1 MDLLSLLASDGYEMK
16 RVASTRGGEYAGPC
30 PFCRDGN
37 DRFRVWPAQGE
48 GGRWWCRKCG
58 KYGDVIQYL
67 REVRGLSFRE
77 ACDAAGRV
85 VPPSPFWRPKP
96 RPPWE
101 PRRTTPPG
109 DLWQA
114 RARQLVEE
122 GGRRLF
128 QPHGQGKKLLDWLQ
142 KKRGLSADTIKANRL
157 GLHPQDTWDRPEHW
171 GLEPDLKDTGIPKKL
186 WIPRGLIIP
195 YCQAEH
201 VLRIRLRRPRA
212 DGDPRYYLVKGSD
225 TRAMVWGPHQHV
237 KVVVESELDGM
248 LLHQEAGDLAG
259 VVALGNAQTRPDQ
272 AAANVLRQT
281 RLILIALDGD
291 AAGAREA
298 WRWWTRHFPQ
308 ARRWPPIEGKDPGE
322 MWQKSVDL
330 CIWVKVGIEED
341 LNKQKGL

>member
-1 MDLLSLLASDGYEMK
+1 
-16 RVASTRGGEYAGPC
+16 
-30 PFCRDGN
+30 
-37 DRFRVWPAQGE
+37 
-48 GGRWWCRKCG
+48 
-58 KYGDVIQYL
+58 
-67 REVRGLSFRE
+67 
-77 ACDAAGRV
+77 
-85 VPPSPFWRPKP
+85 
-96 RPPWE
+96 
-101 PRRTTPPG
+101 
-109 DLWQA
+109 
-114 RARQLVEE
+114 LVEE